1 METKKYST
9 SKSKTFDKESSLG
22 DLIEWVANTLET
34 ENIEVI
40 TNTPA
45 DYDVSIQTKHK
56 YKITIVNLNE

>member
-34 ENIEVI
+34 ENVEVVK
-40 TNTPA
+40 NYHD